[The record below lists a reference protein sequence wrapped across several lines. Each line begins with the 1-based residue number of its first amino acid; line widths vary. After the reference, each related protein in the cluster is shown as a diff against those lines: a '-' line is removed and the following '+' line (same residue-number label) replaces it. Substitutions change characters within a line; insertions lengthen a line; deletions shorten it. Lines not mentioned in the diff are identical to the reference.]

1 MEISAILMGQRVRA
15 ARKMKQMN
23 TDELAEKVGVAVES
37 IGHIECGA
45 RKPSLTLL
53 FNIAEVLEV
62 SLDYLTGRTEN
73 SSDAVSHEC
82 ADHNGLTPDQEQ
94 MLLELCR
101 SMIPIIK
108 KRS

>member
-73 SSDAVSHEC
+73 SSDILFHEC